1 MVMVID
7 RRFDSKK
14 KSAVNRQ
21 RFLRRYKEQ
30 LRKAVSDAIADR
42 SIRDMDSGESV
53 SIPSRDISEP
63 HFHHDR
69 SGGEWETVHPGNDQ
83 FRSGDQVNRPL
94 GGGGGGGGGS
104 GASEDGEGEDAFAFT
119 LSREEFLN
127 IFFDDLAL
135 PNLVKTQLARIT
147 EYKRVR
153 AGYTASGI
161 PANLNVVR
169 SLRGATGRRMAL
181 QMPYRRQLKE
191 AEEKLAEMLGALGD
205 DAESNEEVLALR
217 EEIRILEARIQGVP
231 FIDTLDLR
239 FNNRVKLPQPTT
251 QAVMFCL
258 MDVSGSMDEERKSI
272 AKRFFMLL
280 YLFLT
285 RTYERIEVVFIRHH
299 TTAKEVDEDDFF
311 HSRESGGTVVSSA
324 LVLMR
329 EVLRERYANGLWN
342 IYGAQASDGDNWE
355 NDSPRC
361 GDLLREEIL
370 PWVQYFAYIEI
381 TRGEPQ
387 NLWREYEKLAGTHAS
402 FAMQRIEELTDIYP
416 VFREL
421 FKKKLA

>member
-21 RFLRRYKEQ
+21 RFVRRYREQ
-30 LRKAVSDAIADR
+30 LRRAVSDAIGSR
-42 SIRDMDSGESV
+42 SIRDLDSGESV

-69 SGGEWETVHPGNDQ
+69 QGGEWETVHPGNDQ
-83 FRSGDQVNRPL
+83 FQSGDQVNRPV
-94 GGGGGGGGGS
+94 GGGGGS
-104 GASEDGEGEDAFAFT
+104 GGGGASEDGEGEDSFVFT

-147 EYKRVR
+147 DYKRVR
-153 AGYTASGI
+153 AGYTSAGI

-181 QMPYRRQLKE
+181 QMPYKRRLAELDAK
-191 AEEKLAEMLGALGD
+191 AEELAETRNPD
-205 DAESNEEVLALR
+205 DPELLALID
-217 EEIRILEARIQGVP
+217 EIRVLKDKILGVP
-231 FIDTLDLR
+231 FIDTFDLR
-239 FNNRVKLPQPTT
+239 FNNRMKVPQPTT

-299 TTAKEVDEDDFF
+299 TVAKEVNEEDFF
-311 HSRESGGTVVSSA
+311 HSRESG
-324 LVLMR
+324 
-329 EVLRERYANGLWN
+329 
-342 IYGAQASDGDNWE
+342 
-355 NDSPRC
+355 
-361 GDLLREEIL
+361 
-370 PWVQYFAYIEI
+370 
-381 TRGEPQ
+381 
-387 NLWREYEKLAGTHAS
+387 
-402 FAMQRIEELTDIYP
+402 
-416 VFREL
+416 
-421 FKKKLA
+421 